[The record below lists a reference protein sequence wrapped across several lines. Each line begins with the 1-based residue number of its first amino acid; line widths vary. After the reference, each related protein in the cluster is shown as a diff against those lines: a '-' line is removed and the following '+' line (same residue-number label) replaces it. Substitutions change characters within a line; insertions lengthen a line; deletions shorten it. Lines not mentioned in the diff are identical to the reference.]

1 MIFNEFLE
9 NLESY
14 EPGKPI
20 ELVAREYGIKP
31 ENIIKVASNE
41 NPFGSSPKALQAIRA
56 SEPALYPDDSYF
68 ALKHAL
74 AVRFGCESAN
84 IIIGSGS
91 DQVMEMAIKAVC
103 NENRGTASRNS

>member
-31 ENIIKVASNE
+31 KNIIKVASNE
-41 NPFGSSPKALQAIRA
+41 NPFGPSPKALEAIRA
-56 SEPALYPDDSYF
+56 SEPAL
-68 ALKHAL
+68 
-74 AVRFGCESAN
+74 
-84 IIIGSGS
+84 
-91 DQVMEMAIKAVC
+91 
-103 NENRGTASRNS
+103 